1 MHALE
6 YSESDIQENPGL
18 VLVVEDD
25 EDIAY
30 LLCYSLRKNK
40 VSVAVAHDG
49 MTAIAIVEQRRPS
62 LVLLDVMLPRLDGHE
77 VCRLI
82 RSHPD
87 QELARTPVVMLSALG
102 APEDIEK
109 GMGLGANAYFAK
121 PYSVKDV
128 VAATMEWL
136 GNGEGGSGAEGRE
149 NGSR

>member
-1 MHALE
+1 MYALQ
-6 YSESDIQENPGL
+6 YRESKIQQEPGL

-30 LLCYSLRKNK
+30 LLCYALRKNK
-40 VSVAVAHDG
+40 VPVAVAHDG
-49 MTAIAIVEQRRPS
+49 MTAITIVEQMRPS

-87 QELARTPVVMLSALG
+87 RELAGTPVVMLSALG

-109 GMGLGANAYFAK
+109 GLGLGANAYFSK

-136 GNGEGGSGAEGRE
+136 GAGEGEAGE
-149 NGSR
+149 

>member
-1 MHALE
+1 MQTSQQ
-6 YSESDIQENPGL
+6 SESRIDQELGM

-25 EDIAY
+25 EDIAH
-30 LLCYSLRKNK
+30 LLCYSLRKNR
-40 VSVAVAHDG
+40 VPVAVAHDG
-49 MTAIAIVEQRRPS
+49 LTAFAIVEQLRPA

-77 VCRLI
+77 VCKLI

-87 QELARTPVVMLSALG
+87 RDLAGTPVVMLSALG

-136 GNGEGGSGAEGRE
+136 GNGEG
-149 NGSR
+149 